1 MALPQLKSMRKAV
14 DALNAAVE
22 AIADTATSAEIE
34 ARRAL
39 QRAEDLLD
47 MCGAAINPPPFT
59 WAETAWA
66 LSQAQA
72 IDQQGEAG
80 HIMTRSH
87 AASGEFEN
95 ARRELR
101 RQCARAEANYRR
113 LCDSWRH
120 EGTNRSG
127 SMQTPGP
134 ALTIMRIMRLGS
146 E

>member
-14 DALNAAVE
+14 DALNAAVK
-22 AIADTATSAEIE
+22 AIADAATSAEIE

-47 MCGAAINPPPFT
+47 KCGNQLPPFT
-59 WAETAWA
+59 WAEATWA
-66 LSQAQA
+66 LSPAQA
-72 IDQQGEAG
+72 VDQQGETV
-80 HIMTRSH
+80 HIMTRSQ

-95 ARRELR
+95 AKRELR
-101 RQCARAEANYRR
+101 RQCARAEVNYRR